1 MLLGPERC
9 EARCR
14 PAIHSPDWRS
24 RPKVEGLSV
33 GLAWR
38 GEYRTEHPLFKS
50 AAAACTPRGPYPA
63 APNGFV
69 APGKLS
75 SGQFSAENGRQ
86 PRTMKAGEDPVSHRA
101 CRARCARRLSS
112 HLVRGARGACA
123 RGARAIQR
131 CARDTYCG
139 GVLCDN
145 GELRVTDTGCSY
157 NRINHL
163 ASAESLPCSFAARR
177 TEAAAA
183 CGG

>member
-38 GEYRTEHPLFKS
+38 GEYRREHPLFKS

-86 PRTMKAGEDPVSHRA
+86 PRTMKAGKGPVSHRA
-101 CRARCARRLSS
+101 CRARCARRL
-112 HLVRGARGACA
+112 RPRCA
-123 RGARAIQR
+123 RRLRPR

-163 ASAESLPCSFAARR
+163 ASAESFPCSFAARG